1 MGASQ
6 NLIIRFAPIIFVLLW
21 ATGFPAAKFGT
32 AASGPFIFLLV
43 RFLAAF
49 AILAV
54 FVFLMIGASR
64 SDKRQVMH
72 SIIAGM
78 LVQGVYLGGV
88 FFAVSRGMPAGI
100 SALIV
105 ALQPLLTPIF
115 AFFLLKEKLPVLK
128 ACFFIFALFGVVLV
142 LFPELNLLKA
152 IPGITPLTLGSAI
165 AAALGISYGTVYQKK
180 YVTDLKLWITT
191 MCHFIGGSIVMLLG
205 MWVFGVGELSWNLQS
220 ILTLAWLIFV
230 LSIGAVALLM
240 YLIRRDSSS
249 SVASLFFLVPVVAA
263 LMTWVLFGETMNAI
277 QLLGGAIV
285 VVSVAVA
292 SKI

>member
-32 AASGPFIFLLV
+32 AASGPFIFLLI

-49 AILAV
+49 AILAIL
-54 FVFLMIGASR
+54 VFLVFGATK
-64 SDKRQVMH
+64 SDRQQVLH
-72 SIIAGM
+72 SILAGM

-88 FFAVSRGMPAGI
+88 FFAVSKGMPAGI

-105 ALQPLLTPIF
+105 ALQPFLTAVF
-115 AFFLLKEKLPVLK
+115 AFFLLKEELPLLK
-128 ACFFIFALFGVVLV
+128 ACFFVVALFGVVLV
-142 LFPELNLLKA
+142 LFPELSLFKA
-152 IPGITPLTLGSAI
+152 IPGVTPLTLG
-165 AAALGISYGTVYQKK
+165 AAFASALGISYGTVYQKK
-180 YVTDLKLWITT
+180 YVTELNLWVTT
-191 MCHFIGGSIVMLLG
+191 MCHFIGGAIVMILG
-205 MWVFGVGELSWNLQS
+205 MWVFGVGELSWTLQS

-240 YLIRRDSSS
+240 YLIRRDSSA

-263 LMTWVLFGETMNAI
+263 LMTWFLFGETMNAV

-285 VVSVAVA
+285 VLSVAVT
-292 SKI
+292 SRI

>member
-6 NLIIRFAPIIFVLLW
+6 NLIIRFAPVIFVFLW

-49 AILAV
+49 AILAIL
-54 FVFLMIGASR
+54 VFLVFGATK
-64 SDKRQVMH
+64 SDRRQVLH
-72 SIIAGM
+72 SIFAGTM
-78 LVQGVYLGGV
+78 LQGIYLGGV
-88 FFAVSRGMPAGI
+88 FFAVSKGMPAGI

-105 ALQPLLTPIF
+105 SLQPFLTAIF
-115 AFFLLKEKLPVLK
+115 AFFILNEKLSLAK
-128 ACFFIFALFGVVLV
+128 TCFFVLALFGVVLV
-142 LFPELNLLKA
+142 LFPELDLLKA
-152 IPGITPLTLGSAI
+152 IPGITPLTLG
-165 AAALGISYGTVYQKK
+165 AAVASALGIGYGTVHQKR
-180 YVTDLKLWITT
+180 YVTDLDLWVST
-191 MCHFIGGSIVMLLG
+191 MCQFIGGAVVMVLG
-205 MWVFGVGELSWNLQS
+205 MWVFGAGELSWDLQS
-220 ILTLAWLIFV
+220 VLTLAWLIFV

-240 YLIRRDSSS
+240 YLIRRESSA

-263 LMTWVLFGETMNAI
+263 LMSWVLFDETMNAV

-285 VVSVAVA
+285 VMSVAIT